1 MSLTDGNIIEIDN
14 LSFKYARQNKYILK
28 NLTLNIKDGQ
38 WIALIGHNGSGKS
51 TLARL
56 IDGLLKAESGSIK
69 VDGYEMNEKNIWDI
83 RKKIGMVFQNPD
95 NQFVGAD
102 VESDIAFGLENQ
114 GVPRE
119 EMVSRVSDALKV
131 VGMEK
136 FATHEPARLSG
147 GQKQRVAIAGV
158 LALRPKIIILDE
170 ATSMLD
176 PEGRKGLIALIKN
189 LKDEYKFTVISI
201 THDIDEATLADRVIV
216 LDDGKIIDD
225 GKPESIFIKNDELL
239 NIGLDIPFAEKIRR
253 ELTKKGVDIPNKYF
267 TEEEMVDWLCQFK
280 QKN

>member
-102 VESDIAFGLENQ
+102 VESDIAFGNLQEIITWIT
-114 GVPRE
+114 
-119 EMVSRVSDALKV
+119 KV
-131 VGMEK
+131 
-136 FATHEPARLSG
+136 
-147 GQKQRVAIAGV
+147 GQKKS
-158 LALRPKIIILDE
+158 LRTIGRTAVKIKKLTSIL
-170 ATSMLD
+170 
-176 PEGRKGLIALIKN
+176 
-189 LKDEYKFTVISI
+189 
-201 THDIDEATLADRVIV
+201 
-216 LDDGKIIDD
+216 
-225 GKPESIFIKNDELL
+225 
-239 NIGLDIPFAEKIRR
+239 
-253 ELTKKGVDIPNKYF
+253 
-267 TEEEMVDWLCQFK
+267 Q
-280 QKN
+280 

>member
-1 MSLTDGNIIEIDN
+1 
-14 LSFKYARQNKYILK
+14 
-28 NLTLNIKDGQ
+28 
-38 WIALIGHNGSGKS
+38 
-51 TLARL
+51 
-56 IDGLLKAESGSIK
+56 
-69 VDGYEMNEKNIWDI
+69 
-83 RKKIGMVFQNPD
+83 MVFQNPD

-119 EMVSRVSDALKV
+119 EMVSRVADALKV

-136 FATHEPARLSG
+136 FATHEPTRLSG

-176 PEGRKGLIALIKN
+176 PEGRKGLITLIKN

>member
-95 NQFVGAD
+95 N
-102 VESDIAFGLENQ
+102 
-114 GVPRE
+114 
-119 EMVSRVSDALKV
+119 
-131 VGMEK
+131 
-136 FATHEPARLSG
+136 
-147 GQKQRVAIAGV
+147 
-158 LALRPKIIILDE
+158 
-170 ATSMLD
+170 
-176 PEGRKGLIALIKN
+176 
-189 LKDEYKFTVISI
+189 
-201 THDIDEATLADRVIV
+201 
-216 LDDGKIIDD
+216 
-225 GKPESIFIKNDELL
+225 
-239 NIGLDIPFAEKIRR
+239 
-253 ELTKKGVDIPNKYF
+253 
-267 TEEEMVDWLCQFK
+267 
-280 QKN
+280 

>member
-1 MSLTDGNIIEIDN
+1 MSLTDGNIIKINN

-83 RKKIGMVFQNPD
+83 RKKIGMVVQNPD

-119 EMVSRVSDALKV
+119 EMVSRVADALKV
-131 VGMEK
+131 VRMEK

-176 PEGRKGLIALIKN
+176 PEGRKGLITLIKN

>member
-1 MSLTDGNIIEIDN
+1 M
-14 LSFKYARQNKYILK
+14 
-28 NLTLNIKDGQ
+28 
-38 WIALIGHNGSGKS
+38 LI
-51 TLARL
+51 T
-56 IDGLLKAESGSIK
+56 
-69 VDGYEMNEKNIWDI
+69 
-83 RKKIGMVFQNPD
+83 
-95 NQFVGAD
+95 
-102 VESDIAFGLENQ
+102 
-114 GVPRE
+114 
-119 EMVSRVSDALKV
+119 
-131 VGMEK
+131 
-136 FATHEPARLSG
+136 
-147 GQKQRVAIAGV
+147 
-158 LALRPKIIILDE
+158 
-170 ATSMLD
+170 
-176 PEGRKGLIALIKN
+176 LIKN